1 MSYIDD
7 VERQER
13 QQLLIKMENEHAE
26 LDHEVTLQLAAPG
39 GDQIRISRL
48 KRRKL
53 HLKDMIVKLKSS
65 VLPDVPA

>member
-26 LDHEVTLQLAAPG
+26 LDREVSLQLATPG
-39 GDQIRISRL
+39 GDQISISRL

>member
-26 LDHEVTLQLAAPG
+26 LDQEVNVQLSTPG

>member
-26 LDHEVTLQLAAPG
+26 LDLAVTLQLSAPG
-39 GDQIRISRL
+39 VDQIIISRL

>member
-1 MSYIDD
+1 MSNIDN

-26 LDHEVTLQLAAPG
+26 LDHEVTLQLTTPG
-39 GDQIRISRL
+39 GDQIRICRL

-53 HLKDMIVKLKSS
+53 YLKDMIVKLKSS

>member
-13 QQLLIKMENEHAE
+13 RQLVITMENEHAE
-26 LDHEVTLQLAAPG
+26 LDQEVSLQLSTPG
-39 GDQIRISRL
+39 GDQIKISRL

-53 HLKDMIVKLKSS
+53 QLKDMITQLKSS